1 MKKFVFTLHALLH
14 VRRLLEKQERHHMLQ
29 LTREIHELEDER
41 SRMSD
46 SRDGAA
52 RALSG
57 RMGKGVTVTEAQQ
70 VAGYLVRMTEELKV
84 QDERIRSANVE
95 LEQCRA
101 RLVEVL
107 KDINML
113 EKVREKQYQQYLA
126 DVQKEEDKL
135 IGDFVSF
142 QTTNQRPAL

>member
-1 MKKFVFTLHALLH
+1 MKKFVFTLRALLH
-14 VRRLLEKQERHHMLQ
+14 VRQLVEKQERHHMLQ

-41 SRMSD
+41 TRMSD

-57 RMGKGVTVTEAQQ
+57 RMGRGVAVTEAQQ
-70 VAGYLVRMTEELKV
+70 VAGYLVRMTQEIKAQE
-84 QDERIRSANVE
+84 ERIRCANVE

-113 EKVREKQYQQYLA
+113 EKVREKQYQLYLA

-142 QTTNQRPAL
+142 QTTSQRPAL